1 MGTANS
7 VNLDPQ
13 ELYSLSHTPAIQPPP
28 GVEPNFVNPADN
40 REPLIVVASLF
51 LSLTSIFALTRA
63 YVKTFIIRK
72 YSWDDCELE
81 QTHLYR

>member
-1 MGTANS
+1 M
-7 VNLDPQ
+7 NLDPQ
-13 ELYSLSHTPAIQPPP
+13 ELYSLSHTPAIQPPS

-40 REPLIVVASLF
+40 REPLIVGASLF
-51 LSLTSIFALTRA
+51 LSLTSVFALTRA

-81 QTHLYR
+81 QTLLER